1 MDLYCE
7 RFSDQGLY
15 ENAVYPGI
23 SDVLV
28 AMQAESFALSLYVAT
43 SKPHVYASLDP

>member
-1 MDLYCE
+1 MDVNRE

-23 SDVLV
+23 SDVLS
-28 AMQAESFALSLYVAT
+28 AMQAESFAPYAAT
-43 SKPHVYASLDP
+43 TKPPESRSGC

>member
-1 MDLYCE
+1 MDRYRE

-23 SDVLV
+23 SDVPA
-28 AMQAESFALSLYVAT
+28 AMQA
-43 SKPHVYASLDP
+43 